1 MEDDPIAK
9 LKSALEKL
17 DTLLSG
23 PVVAT
28 AVEKLGSIIRP
39 IIDILVQLLNL
50 IKDALQEIIDGLEGV
65 GIEEISETVNEL
77 LEAAAGLLPGQAD
90 RLDEIRNAL
99 GFLENVPSVEELQ
112 EVHDLLTSITTK
124 LEAL

>member
-23 PVVAT
+23 PIVAQ
-28 AVEKLGSIIRP
+28 AVEQLGSIIRP
-39 IIDILVQLLNL
+39 IIEILVQLLNL
-50 IKDALQEIIDGLEGV
+50 IRDALQEIIDGLEGV

-77 LEAAAGLLPGQAD
+77 LDAAAGLLPGQAD
-90 RLDEIRNAL
+90 RLEEIKSAL
-99 GFLENVPSVEELQ
+99 GFLENVPSVEDLQ
-112 EVHDLLTSITTK
+112 EVLDLLTSITTK